1 MSHRPDLFASTLATM
16 DYGVT
21 AEEISD
27 GLAELVQAV
36 RDTGKQGFITLKMTV
51 KPESINAGQVSI
63 TPDITVKA
71 PQIPRDKSLMF
82 MTPDNNLVREDPR
95 QKRLDLESV
104 PASQRPEL
112 MTMATSK
119 PTIAQA

>member
-1 MSHRPDLFASTLATM
+1 MSHRPDLFASTLASM

-21 AEEISD
+21 AEEIS
-27 GLAELVQAV
+27 GALAELVQAV
-36 RDTGKQGFITLKMTV
+36 RDTGKQGFVSLKLAV

-95 QKRLDLESV
+95 QKRLELESV